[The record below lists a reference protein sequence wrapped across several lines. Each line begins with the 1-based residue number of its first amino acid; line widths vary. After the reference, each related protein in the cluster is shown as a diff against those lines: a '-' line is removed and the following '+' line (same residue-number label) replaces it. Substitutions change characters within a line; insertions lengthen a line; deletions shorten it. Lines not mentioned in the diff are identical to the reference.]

1 MKKYISNKDKI
12 SDGLNKLKSILA
24 DESEQT
30 SKMLD
35 IYKKYISGEKI
46 TKSEMESANDQFA
59 DIIKNAGLLGVFAL
73 PGGLVAIAFLVKVGK
88 KLGIDILPKSYKD

>member
-1 MKKYISNKDKI
+1 
-12 SDGLNKLKSILA
+12 
-24 DESEQT
+24 
-30 SKMLD
+30 
-35 IYKKYISGEKI
+35 
-46 TKSEMESANDQFA
+46 METANTQFA